1 MKLNELLNN
10 IKYENILKNKQLK
23 LFYDNYFKYCHNFLF
38 IIKIYSIWYFNIE
51 YDDYFN
57 SGEYLYLGCYVPI
70 DNEKYIE
77 HIFIRIDLANKTL
90 DELYFRLS
98 EYMFQICDIQKY
110 PVNLFE
116 EDINKYLKIVETNLD
131 KFKS

>member
-1 MKLNELLNN
+1 M
-10 IKYENILKNKQLK
+10 
-23 LFYDNYFKYCHNFLF
+23 
-38 IIKIYSIWYFNIE
+38 
-51 YDDYFN
+51 
-57 SGEYLYLGCYVPI
+57 GCYVPI